1 MSYRTPSMFQHDTA
15 PKAISVSLTHPAHL
29 PQILRQSNYLG
40 TGDMQTANVNFRVK
54 PHIESGAAAMP
65 VPRELHE
72 LYPTQSAPRQQ
83 LSEHVDDWSK
93 HAIVASVA
101 GLQTKLAELDS
112 EIRTG
117 ASADAGGT
125 SVMRHVQDH
134 ANLLRENAKMLSE
147 TQGKHR
153 EVTGLVH
160 KICNNIHENVQD
172 HANLLRENAK
182 MLSETQG
189 KHREVTGLV
198 HKICN
203 NIHEN
208 VQQHSTS
215 LQACHDDIGKL
226 QKKQS
231 SSVSL
236 VHDICKELHNG
247 LEEHAQH
254 KQSLQHE
261 VSLLQQ
267 KDVVAQ
273 ALLSKMLTM
282 LDQHESVVSNLKD
295 GISSDHMSLLDSMCD
310 VVEKTKT
317 KVQGFEQTQQDMQ
330 RVIADFKAGN
340 LQASGAYETEAL
352 QTKLDR
358 YMRLSK
364 DIDGQCSEALQ
375 RHGAKMEELQRTH
388 QQALHEQRMKIE
400 QLERAQQL
408 ALDEQQAKLQQLER
422 KVMASQ
428 SEQRKFADLE
438 GKVQELALHHLN
450 SSQNASIA
458 RVAERDVKL
467 LQHEM
472 KQMHSLKKDVEAMHE
487 ATNNNVSSVQAELRR
502 LQSDSKT
509 RNEHSLMLHR
519 DVEDVKS
526 SVTKFAHAQQ
536 AGAVDKS
543 IAEMHAKML
552 DLQRNQTLQ
561 SIRIDKTASLM
572 HDMQCK
578 LAA

>member
-160 KICNNIHENVQD
+160 KICNNIHENVQ
-172 HANLLRENAK
+172 
-182 MLSETQG
+182 
-189 KHREVTGLV
+189 
-198 HKICN
+198 
-203 NIHEN
+203 
-208 VQQHSTS
+208 QHSMS

>member
-117 ASADAGGT
+117 ASADAGGA
-125 SVMRHVQDH
+125 SVMRH
-134 ANLLRENAKMLSE
+134 
-147 TQGKHR
+147 
-153 EVTGLVH
+153 
-160 KICNNIHENVQD
+160 VQD

>member
-125 SVMRHVQDH
+125 SVMRH
-134 ANLLRENAKMLSE
+134 
-147 TQGKHR
+147 
-153 EVTGLVH
+153 
-160 KICNNIHENVQD
+160 VQD

>member
-160 KICNNIHENVQD
+160 KICNNIHENVQ
-172 HANLLRENAK
+172 
-182 MLSETQG
+182 
-189 KHREVTGLV
+189 
-198 HKICN
+198 
-203 NIHEN
+203 
-208 VQQHSTS
+208 QHSTS

-247 LEEHAQH
+247 LEEHAHH
-254 KQSLQHE
+254 KQTLEHG

>member
-1 MSYRTPSMFQHDTA
+1 MSYRTPSMVQLDTA
-15 PKAISVSLTHPAHL
+15 QQGINVSLTHPAHL

-40 TGDMQTANVNFRVK
+40 TGDMHTANVNFRVK
-54 PHIESGAAAMP
+54 PHMESAACPMP
-65 VPRELHE
+65 VQRELHE

-117 ASADAGGT
+117 ASADAGGA

-147 TQGKHR
+147 TQAKHR
-153 EVTGLVH
+153 EVTGLMH
-160 KICNNIHENVQD
+160 KICSNIHD
-172 HANLLRENAK
+172 D
-182 MLSETQG
+182 
-189 KHREVTGLV
+189 
-198 HKICN
+198 
-203 NIHEN
+203 

-317 KVQGFEQTQQDMQ
+317 KVEGFEQTQQDMQ
-330 RVIADFKAGN
+330 RVIADFKAAK
-340 LQASGAYETEAL
+340 LAPSGAYETEAL

-388 QQALHEQRMKIE
+388 QQALHEQRMKME